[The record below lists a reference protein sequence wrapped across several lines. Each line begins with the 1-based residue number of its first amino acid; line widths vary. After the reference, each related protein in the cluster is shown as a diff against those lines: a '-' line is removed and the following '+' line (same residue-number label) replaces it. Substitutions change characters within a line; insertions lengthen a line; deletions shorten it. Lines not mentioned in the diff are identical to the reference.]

1 MSFLSKIF
9 GTKDSSASIA
19 KDRLTMMI
27 AYERKSNAL
36 PYLNDLKA
44 ELLAVIK
51 KYTEVEKLEVRTE
64 QNGDIDLLEVE
75 ITLGRDVSKK

>member
-9 GTKDSSASIA
+9 GAKDSSAGIA

-27 AYERKSNAL
+27 AHERRSNAL

-44 ELLAVIK
+44 ELLEVIK
-51 KYTEVEKLEVRTE
+51 KYTDVEKLEVRTE
-64 QNGDIDLLEVE
+64 QNGDFDLLEVE
-75 ITLGRDVSKK
+75 ITLGKDVSKN